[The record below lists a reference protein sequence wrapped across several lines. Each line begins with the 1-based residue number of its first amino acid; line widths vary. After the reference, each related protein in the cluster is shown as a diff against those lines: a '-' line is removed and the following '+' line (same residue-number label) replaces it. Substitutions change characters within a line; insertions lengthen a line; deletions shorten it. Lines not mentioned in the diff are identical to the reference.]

1 MSSLTAEQT
10 TRSAAYR
17 NRLEPLVRHET
28 HEGLRLQTMIRLRWL
43 AVLGQTIAVLVVG
56 VLLKFPLPLAWC
68 LAVIALSAWL
78 NIFLSVRWRSGV
90 RLAERYSTILLGYDV
105 LQLSALLYLTGG
117 MANPFSFLLIVPV
130 TVSAAA
136 LPLERTMLLGMLALG
151 LSAMLT
157 YWRLPLPWPFHQPI
171 ELPQLYIF
179 GMWMA
184 VASGISFSALYA
196 WKTASETRAMSKA
209 LAETEMILAREQQL
223 SALDGMAAAAA
234 HELGTPLATIHLVAS
249 ELRNGLAHPD
259 QLDEDIELLFTQS
272 ARCREILARLS
283 SREAGPDEMF
293 SQQKLSIMVEE
304 IVAPLRTGKVAIDVS
319 SRTAKGSGPE
329 PSIHRNP
336 GIRYGLTNLVSNAVD
351 FAASRVDID
360 VEWFQDSVAI
370 VIADDGP
377 GFSADVIDRLGEPFV
392 TTRRLTDGLRQEGSA
407 EGGMGLGFFIAK
419 TLLERSGA
427 RVSLANKP
435 VPDHGAVVR
444 IDWPRTAL
452 DRLTRRET

>member
-209 LAETEMILAREQQL
+209 LAETEMIWPASSSFPRSTVWPPLPPMNLARRWRPFT
-223 SALDGMAAAAA
+223 SWRASCGTALPIQTSSTRTSSSCSPSPPAAGRFSPACRAARRDRTKCSRSRSCRSWSRRSS
-234 HELGTPLATIHLVAS
+234 H
-249 ELRNGLAHPD
+249 
-259 QLDEDIELLFTQS
+259 
-272 ARCREILARLS
+272 RC
-283 SREAGPDEMF
+283 
-293 SQQKLSIMVEE
+293 
-304 IVAPLRTGKVAIDVS
+304 AP
-319 SRTAKGSGPE
+319 
-329 PSIHRNP
+329 
-336 GIRYGLTNLVSNAVD
+336 
-351 FAASRVDID
+351 
-360 VEWFQDSVAI
+360 
-370 VIADDGP
+370 
-377 GFSADVIDRLGEPFV
+377 
-392 TTRRLTDGLRQEGSA
+392 
-407 EGGMGLGFFIAK
+407 
-419 TLLERSGA
+419 ERSP
-427 RVSLANKP
+427 LM
-435 VPDHGAVVR
+435 
-444 IDWPRTAL
+444 
-452 DRLTRRET
+452 